1 MTPQQD
7 NAPDF
12 SKAGKYGEPLSLR
25 RERDRICA
33 ISASGL
39 SSILENGEGGGIEDM
54 ERAVACLNAMQGIA
68 DPAQWV
74 KAVEE
79 LEVEI
84 NHYISC
90 GKRIYDCPICS
101 GAFEI
106 SLAKLQSARGG
117 KE

>member
-1 MTPQQD
+1 MDCTEVFINPQQG
-7 NAPDF
+7 NAPDLIKQMVEARA
-12 SKAGKYGEPLSLR
+12 SAVEYEKR
-25 RERDRICA
+25 RD
-33 ISASGL
+33 
-39 SSILENGEGGGIEDM
+39 
-54 ERAVACLNAMQGIA
+54 ACFTAMAGIA
-68 DPAQWV
+68 EPAQWV